1 MYPPVIYLRDF
12 PTSLAMRKL
21 YFLTNVLLAIFL
33 ISCKET
39 VPGKDESDHLA
50 GEFYYQA
57 IDNSNMQRDIKL
69 KITDTGYKTFDVEL
83 SGFPGP
89 FYEDSTVN
97 VKAILVN
104 FKIVVNENTG
114 YLDFEAEQDAF
125 LEGKKI
131 YRAKFHVELMP
142 NASLHQMKVTFV
154 RTDSGSQYTKLFSYM
169 MHSKSA

>member
-1 MYPPVIYLRDF
+1 
-12 PTSLAMRKL
+12 MRKI
-21 YFLTNVLLAIFL
+21 YFLANVLLVIFL

-50 GEFYYQA
+50 GEFYYQDV
-57 IDNSNMQRDIKL
+57 DNSNIERDIKL
-69 KITDTGYKTFDVEL
+69 KIKDTGYKTFDVEL

-89 FYEDSTVN
+89 FYKDSTLN
-97 VKAILVN
+97 VKEIVVN
-104 FKIVVNENTG
+104 FKIVVNQNTG

-131 YRAKFHVELMP
+131 YRAKFHIELMP

-154 RTDSGSQYTKLFSYM
+154 RTDSGSAYTQVFSYM
-169 MHSKSA
+169 MRTKPV